1 MSMSQPLG
9 HRGFIP
15 SRLVLP
21 IKLFAIV
28 AGLAIIAF
36 VVYTL
41 ITDQFVDL
49 LMVFRD
55 PLNLVSQVLWRLV
68 LPLVLVIGIGMWL
81 ERRLDPDA
89 GALSPLRLLTAL
101 TVFVV
106 VLIVGYA
113 WVTAQFDNLAGA
125 FDDGVA
131 FTFLF
136 LLRLII
142 LLIPVAVIGWWLKQR
157 HSPRENESR
166 TDYRPSSTDE
176 SRLLPIRQPERARG
190 VFASLSGRAI
200 LAITFV
206 AALWTAAAGTAIGRF
221 FFGIGSVTNLNDNYP
236 WGLWISFDVIA
247 GVGLAAGGFV
257 IAGTVHVFNLKRFYP
272 ICRPAVLTAFLGYL
286 LVIVGLLFDLGRW
299 YNVWHAI
306 YMWNVHSPMIEVAWC
321 VMLYT
326 TVLAGEFS
334 PIVLEK
340 LKWEWPLRVMRAAT
354 IPLVIA
360 AICLSTLHQSTLGT
374 LFLVFPE
381 KMNPLW
387 YSPLL
392 PVFFFI
398 SAVSVGLGMTI
409 VESNL
414 SARFLGHHLEDDLLT
429 SLGRAAAV
437 VIFIYLAL
445 RVIDIIIRGVTG
457 YLFTPGLHSAL
468 FWIEIIVGFV
478 APLCIFA
485 VKRYRER
492 PRWLFAASGLLVA
505 GFLMN
510 RFDTS
515 LLGWWNYTNGGPIY
529 IPTPGE
535 LIVSLALV
543 TLGVVVFGLA
553 AKFLPLF
560 VDEMPVH
567 SPAE

>member
-1 MSMSQPLG
+1 MSMSQMLG

-21 IKLFAIV
+21 IKLLAIV
-28 AGLAIIAF
+28 VGLAIVGF
-36 VVYTL
+36 VGYTL
-41 ITDQFVDL
+41 LTDQFIGL

-55 PLNLVSQVLWRLV
+55 AVNIVAQFLWRLV
-68 LPLVLVIGIGMWL
+68 LPLVLVIGIGIWL

-89 GALSPLRLLTAL
+89 GALSPIRLLTAL
-101 TVFVV
+101 TAFVV

-113 WVTAQFDNLAGA
+113 WLTAQFDNLAGA
-125 FDDGVA
+125 FDDGLTFV
-131 FTFLF
+131 FLF
-136 LLRLII
+136 LLRLVL
-142 LLIPVAVIGWWLKQR
+142 LLIPVAIIGWWLRQR
-157 HSPRENESR
+157 HSPRENEPQ
-166 TDYRPSSTDE
+166 TDRQPLPARPSV
-176 SRLLPIRQPERARG
+176 RARG
-190 VFASLSGRAI
+190 IFASLSGRAI

-206 AALWTAAAGTAIGRF
+206 AALWTAALGTAIGRF
-221 FFGIGSVTNLNDNYP
+221 FFGLGSVTNLNDSYP

-299 YNVWHAI
+299 YNVWHAF
-306 YMWNVHSPMIEVAWC
+306 YMWNLHSPMIEVAWC
-321 VMLYT
+321 VILYT

-334 PIVLEK
+334 QVILEK
-340 LKWEWPLRVMRAAT
+340 LNWELPLRVMRAAT

-374 LFLVFPE
+374 LFVVFPE

-414 SARFLGHHLEDDLLT
+414 SARFLGHHLGDDLLT

-445 RVIDIIIRGVTG
+445 RVIDIIIRGATG

-468 FWIEIIVGFV
+468 FWIEIIGGFV
-478 APLCIFA
+478 VPLCIFA

-510 RFDTS
+510 RLDTS
-515 LLGWWNYTNGGPIY
+515 LLSWWNYTNGGPIY

-560 VDEMPVH
+560 VDEMPVQ

>member
-1 MSMSQPLG
+1 MSQMLG

-21 IKLFAIV
+21 IKLLAIV
-28 AGLAIIAF
+28 VGLAIVGF
-36 VVYTL
+36 VGYTL
-41 ITDQFVDL
+41 LTDQFIGL

-55 PLNLVSQVLWRLV
+55 AVNIVAQFLWRLL
-68 LPLVLVIGIGMWL
+68 LPLVLVIGIGIWL

-89 GALSPLRLLTAL
+89 GALSPIRLLTAL
-101 TVFVV
+101 TAFVV

-113 WVTAQFDNLAGA
+113 WLTAQFDNLAGA
-125 FDDGVA
+125 FDDGLTFV
-131 FTFLF
+131 FLF
-136 LLRLII
+136 LLRLVL
-142 LLIPVAVIGWWLKQR
+142 LLIPVAIIGWWLGQR
-157 HSPRENESR
+157 HSPRENEPQ
-166 TDYRPSSTDE
+166 TD
-176 SRLLPIRQPERARG
+176 RQPLPARQSLRARG
-190 VFASLSGRAI
+190 IFASLSGRAI

-206 AALWTAAAGTAIGRF
+206 AALWTAALGTAIGRF
-221 FFGIGSVTNLNDNYP
+221 FFGLGSVTNLNDSYP

-306 YMWNVHSPMIEVAWC
+306 YMWNLHSPMIEVAWC

-326 TVLAGEFS
+326 TVLAAEFS
-334 PIVLEK
+334 QVILEK
-340 LKWEWPLRVMRAAT
+340 LNWELPLRVMRAAT

-437 VIFIYLAL
+437 VISIYLAL
-445 RVIDIIIRGVTG
+445 RLIDIIIRGVTG

-468 FWIEIIVGFV
+468 FWIEIIGGFV

-510 RFDTS
+510 RLDTS
-515 LLGWWNYTNGGPIY
+515 LLSWWNYTNGGPIY

-560 VDEMPVH
+560 VDEMPVQ